1 MFERLRG
8 RRGVRKDSAVQEER
22 AVVQQ
27 QFEVEQV
34 MPVEQLQEMRPEPEP
49 QAPAP
54 VNASVVFAG
63 PTLVV
68 GPPEGASQMALTLA
82 RSLPADR
89 GRTVAVIDFPPG
101 GETTFW
107 QSAANALR
115 GRGPIR
121 LAVSYAGSMRPT
133 APAQWLAAQLQA
145 EVIAPDGALTT
156 VPGAAFV
163 TGATGYGSWLRFL
176 PGASPTPFGRRFP
189 VPAWEAMDP
198 NSAWPTG
205 EIGIAEPIPA
215 GLWLRAQSVPF
226 DPNSQDARAIVALPC
241 RENVLTIV
249 VGGPGQPSIPTEEIC
264 RLLTALPSAARTRVR
279 LVQYDL
285 DAGEQAQLVAEH
297 LGEAINI
304 YTGLPVSNLREG
316 GGAVVV
322 AVDRR
327 GQPTW
332 HPFVTEMRCV
342 PRALQE
348 ENEVSG
354 YRNPVPG
361 LAELT
366 PGVFGLGDGVVLEVV
381 ASGLWVREATAA
393 GGADVRALP
402 VDPEWARL
410 TVGTPGRTTPG
421 AVAVAGA
428 ALVERLEPEV
438 RKLLRL
444 VFCDATETAIPW
456 PEATEEPVTEPAAVS
471 DPVEDDENTRSG
483 PAHALVT
490 EPEPGPEPVPE
501 PDADPDTV
509 RVQMPVPNSL
519 RAQLSPH
526 VEVPTQVTDSPAIEE
541 PPAEQPPEDA
551 SALEIPL
558 RIEGPVPTPPSPS
571 WQQKNS
577 RWGEELI
584 SDRETVAADHRTTDV
599 ERDAV
604 RRILG
609 ERYPAFATAVGRLL
623 AQRPGPLVDPVP
635 VETTVTELAAL
646 SAYLGQDEDLVVE
659 TLRTGTLGRLQP
671 YIAAVVAGLRRLPL
685 HQGITT
691 CWSVAPPNITNHFRT
706 GDVLVEH
713 GILNTHANPQ
723 ESFDG
728 GVEYLVWSL
737 TGRRVEV
744 VDRRAGVVNERVLF
758 PPATA
763 FKVLA
768 VSESDGSAP
777 TQVLLQEAGD
787 ARGERQLAQLRPSV
801 LTQLERAAVALRSL
815 SNA

>member
-1 MFERLRG
+1 M
-8 RRGVRKDSAVQEER
+8 
-22 AVVQQ
+22 QQ
-27 QFEVEQV
+27 QQIVVEQV
-34 MPVEQLQEMRPEPEP
+34 APVEQQQEVRPEPE
-49 QAPAP
+49 QAAPAP
-54 VNASVVFAG
+54 AANASVVFAG
-63 PTLVV
+63 ATLVV
-68 GPPEGASQMALTLA
+68 GPPEGASQAALTLA

-89 GRTVAVIDFPPG
+89 GRTVVVIDFPSG
-101 GETTFW
+101 SESTFW
-107 QSAANALR
+107 QAAANALR
-115 GRGPIR
+115 GRGGIR
-121 LAVSYAGSMRPT
+121 LAVSFAGSMRPT
-133 APAQWLAAQLQA
+133 APAQWLASQLNA

-163 TGATGYGSWLRFL
+163 TGSSGYGSWLRFL

-205 EIGIAEPIPA
+205 DVGIAEPIPA

-226 DPNSQDARAIVALPC
+226 DPNSADARAIVALPC

-249 VGGPGQPSIPTEEIC
+249 IGGPGQPSIPTEEIC
-264 RLLTALPSAARTRVR
+264 KLLNALPSAARSRVR
-279 LVQYDL
+279 LVQYDIESGT
-285 DAGEQAQLVAEH
+285 DQAQLVAEQ
-297 LGEAINI
+297 LGEPITV

-322 AVDRR
+322 AVNRR

-332 HPFVTEMRCV
+332 HPFVTELRCI
-342 PRALQE
+342 PRAMKD

-361 LAELT
+361 LAELS

-381 ASGLWVREATAA
+381 ASGLWVREATTT
-393 GGADVRALP
+393 GGADVRSLP

-410 TVGTPGRTTPG
+410 TVGTPGRSTPG

-456 PEATEEPVTEPAAVS
+456 PTAVEEESTRPTPVFSEPDEPV
-471 DPVEDDENTRSG
+471 RSA
-483 PAHALVT
+483 PAHALAAEPATVVT
-490 EPEPGPEPVPE
+490 AKLTPEPAPAAPAAPVVAHQPA
-501 PDADPDTV
+501 P
-509 RVQMPVPNSL
+509 QPV
-519 RAQLSPH
+519 AQPH
-526 VEVPTQVTDSPAIEE
+526 VELPTQVTATASIEE
-541 PPAEQPPEDA
+541 SAGRHEDLA
-551 SALEIPL
+551 DSEVPL
-558 RIEGPVPTPPSPS
+558 RVEGPVPTPPSPA
-571 WQQKNS
+571 WEPKNS
-577 RWGEELI
+577 KWGEEI
-584 SDRETVAADHRTTDV
+584 HNERETVPADHRTTDQ
-599 ERDAV
+599 ERDSV

-609 ERYPAFATAVGRLL
+609 ERYPSYATAVGRLL
-623 AQRPGPLVDPVP
+623 AQRSGPLVDTVP
-635 VETTVTELAAL
+635 VETLVTELAAL
-646 SAYLGQDEDLVVE
+646 AAFVGQDEEMIVE
-659 TLRTGTLGRLQP
+659 TLRKGTLGRLRP
-671 YIAAVVAGLRRLPL
+671 YVAAIVSGLNRLPL

-691 CWSVAPPNITNHFRT
+691 CWSVAPANVANRFRT
-706 GDVLVEH
+706 GEVLVEH

-737 TGRRVEV
+737 SGRRVEV

-758 PPATA
+758 APGSC

-768 VSESDGSAP
+768 VSESDGAAP
-777 TQVLLQEAGD
+777 TQVLLQEVAD
-787 ARGERQLAQLRPSV
+787 SRTERQLAQMRPGV

>member
-1 MFERLRG
+1 MQA
-8 RRGVRKDSAVQEER
+8 DR
-22 AVVQQ
+22 AVQQ
-27 QFEVEQV
+27 QVVVEQV
-34 MPVEQLQEMRPEPEP
+34 APVEQQQQQETRVEPE
-49 QAPAP
+49 QATSAPA

-63 PTLVV
+63 ATLVV
-68 GPPEGASQMALTLA
+68 GPPEGASQQALTLA

-89 GRTVAVIDFPPG
+89 GRTVVVIDFPPG
-101 GETTFW
+101 GESTFW
-107 QSAANALR
+107 QAAANALR
-115 GRGPIR
+115 GRGGIR
-121 LAVSYAGSMRPT
+121 LAVSFAGSMRPT
-133 APAQWLAAQLQA
+133 APAQWLASQLNA

-163 TGATGYGSWLRFL
+163 TGSTGYGSWLRFL

-205 EIGIAEPIPA
+205 DVGIAEPIPA

-249 VGGPGQPSIPTEEIC
+249 IGGPGQPSIPTEEIC
-264 RLLTALPSAARTRVR
+264 KLLNALPSAARSRVR
-279 LVQYDL
+279 LVQYDI
-285 DAGEQAQLVAEH
+285 DAGAEQAQQVAEQ
-297 LGEAINI
+297 LGEPINV

-327 GQPTW
+327 GKPTW
-332 HPFVTEMRCV
+332 HPFVTEMRCI
-342 PRALQE
+342 PRAQAE

-361 LAELT
+361 LGELT

-381 ASGLWVREATAA
+381 ASGLWVREAAAA

-410 TVGTPGRTTPG
+410 TVGTPGRSTPG

-444 VFCDATETAIPW
+444 VFCDTTETAIPW
-456 PEATEEPVTEPAAVS
+456 PTAVEEESTKPTPVFSEPEEPA
-471 DPVEDDENTRSG
+471 RSA
-483 PAHALVT
+483 PAHALVAEPAT
-490 EPEPGPEPVPE
+490 VVTAKLTPAPEPATVNNHPV
-501 PDADPDTV
+501 
-509 RVQMPVPNSL
+509 VQQP
-519 RAQLSPH
+519 
-526 VEVPTQVTDSPAIEE
+526 VEVPTQVTATAVEE
-541 PPAEQPPEDA
+541 PSVTHDDLAD
-551 SALEIPL
+551 SEIPL
-558 RIEGPVPTPPSPS
+558 RIEGPVPTPPSPA
-571 WQQKNS
+571 WEPKNS
-577 RWGEELI
+577 KWGEELHNE
-584 SDRETVAADHRTTDV
+584 RETIPADHQTTDL

-609 ERYPAFATAVGRLL
+609 DRYPAYATAVGRLL
-623 AQRPGPLVDPVP
+623 AQRSGPIVDTVP
-635 VETTVTELAAL
+635 VETLVTELAAL
-646 SAYLGQDEDLVVE
+646 SAYVGQDEEMIVE
-659 TLRTGTLGRLQP
+659 TLRKGSLGRLRP
-671 YIAAVVAGLRRLPL
+671 YVAAVVAGLRRLPL

-691 CWSVAPPNITNHFRT
+691 CWSLAPSNAGNLYRT
-706 GDVLVEH
+706 GEVLVEH
-713 GILNTHANPQ
+713 GLLNTHANPQ

-758 PPATA
+758 APATA

-768 VSESDGSAP
+768 VAESDGSAP
-777 TQVLLQEAGD
+777 TQVLLQEVAD
-787 ARGERQLAQLRPSV
+787 SRTERQLAQMRPGV

>member
-1 MFERLRG
+1 M
-8 RRGVRKDSAVQEER
+8 
-22 AVVQQ
+22 
-27 QFEVEQV
+27 EQV
-34 MPVEQLQEMRPEPEP
+34 APVEQQQEVRRPEPEQVEP
-49 QAPAP
+49 APAA
-54 VNASVVFAG
+54 NASVVFAG
-63 PTLVV
+63 ATLVV
-68 GPPEGASQMALTLA
+68 GPPEGASQAALTLA

-89 GRTVAVIDFPPG
+89 GRTVVVIDFPPG
-101 GETTFW
+101 GESTFW

-115 GRGPIR
+115 GRGGIR
-121 LAVSYAGSMRPT
+121 LAVSFAGSMRPT

-163 TGATGYGSWLRFL
+163 TGSTGYGSWLRFL

-205 EIGIAEPIPA
+205 DVGIAEPIPA

-249 VGGPGQPSIPTEEIC
+249 IGGPGQPSIPTEEIC
-264 RLLTALPSAARTRVR
+264 KLLNALSSAARSRVR
-279 LVQYDL
+279 LVQYDIE
-285 DAGEQAQLVAEH
+285 AGAEQAQDVAEQ
-297 LGEAINI
+297 LGEPINF

-327 GQPTW
+327 GKPTW
-332 HPFVTEMRCV
+332 HPFVTEMRCI
-342 PRALQE
+342 PRVLKD

-361 LAELT
+361 LAELS

-410 TVGTPGRTTPG
+410 TVGTPGRATPG

-444 VFCDATETAIPW
+444 VFCDATETDIPW
-456 PEATEEPVTEPAAVS
+456 PTAVEEERTKPTPVFSEPEEAPRPA
-471 DPVEDDENTRSG
+471 
-483 PAHALVT
+483 AHALA
-490 EPEPGPEPVPE
+490 PEPATVVTSALNPEPPTVVTVRPTPPE
-501 PDADPDTV
+501 PPKPV
-509 RVQMPVPNSL
+509 HVQPP
-519 RAQLSPH
+519 
-526 VEVPTQVTDSPAIEE
+526 VEVPVQVTATASVEE
-541 PPAEQPPEDA
+541 SGGRHEDVDDT
-551 SALEIPL
+551 EIPL
-558 RIEGPVPTPPSPS
+558 RIEGPVPTPPSPA
-571 WQQKNS
+571 WEPKNS
-577 RWGEELI
+577 KWGEELHNE
-584 SDRETVAADHRTTDV
+584 RETVSADHRTTDL

-609 ERYPAFATAVGRLL
+609 ERYPSYATAVGRLL
-623 AQRPGPLVDPVP
+623 AQRSGPLVDTVP
-635 VETTVTELAAL
+635 VETLVTELAAL
-646 SAYLGQDEDLVVE
+646 SAFVGQDEEMIVE
-659 TLRTGTLGRLQP
+659 TLRKGSLGRLRP
-671 YIAAVVAGLRRLPL
+671 YVAAVVAGLRRLPL

-691 CWSVAPPNITNHFRT
+691 CWSLAPTNAANRYRT

-713 GILNTHANPQ
+713 GVLNTHANPQ

-737 TGRRVEV
+737 SGRRVEV

-758 PPATA
+758 APATA

-777 TQVLLQEAGD
+777 TQVLLQEVAD
-787 ARGERQLAQLRPSV
+787 SRTERQLAQMRPGV

>member
-1 MFERLRG
+1 
-8 RRGVRKDSAVQEER
+8 VQADR
-22 AVVQQ
+22 AVQQ
-27 QFEVEQV
+27 QVVVEQV
-34 MPVEQLQEMRPEPEP
+34 APVEQQQETRPEPE
-49 QAPAP
+49 QAAPAP
-54 VNASVVFAG
+54 AVNASVVFAG
-63 PTLVV
+63 ATLVV
-68 GPPEGASQMALTLA
+68 GPPEGASQAALTLA

-89 GRTVAVIDFPPG
+89 GRTVVVIDFPPG
-101 GETTFW
+101 GESTFW
-107 QSAANALR
+107 QAAANALR
-115 GRGPIR
+115 GRGGIR
-121 LAVSYAGSMRPT
+121 LAVSFAGSMRPT
-133 APAQWLAAQLQA
+133 APAQWLASQLQA
-145 EVIAPDGALTT
+145 EVIAPDGALTS

-163 TGATGYGSWLRFL
+163 TGSTGYGSWLRFL

-198 NSAWPTG
+198 NSAWATG
-205 EIGIAEPIPA
+205 DVGIAEPIPA

-249 VGGPGQPSIPTEEIC
+249 IGGPGQPSIPTEEIC
-264 RLLTALPSAARTRVR
+264 KLLNALPSAARSRVR
-279 LVQYDL
+279 LVQYDI
-285 DAGEQAQLVAEH
+285 DAGAEQAQQVAEQ
-297 LGEAINI
+297 LGEPINF

-327 GQPTW
+327 GKPTW
-332 HPFVTEMRCV
+332 HPFVTEMRCI
-342 PRALQE
+342 PRALAE

-354 YRNPVPG
+354 YRSPVPG
-361 LAELT
+361 LGELS

-381 ASGLWVREATAA
+381 ASGLWVREASAA

-410 TVGTPGRTTPG
+410 TVGTPGRSTPG

-444 VFCDATETAIPW
+444 VFCDTTETAIPW
-456 PEATEEPVTEPAAVS
+456 PTAVEEERTKPTPVQTEPEEPA
-471 DPVEDDENTRSG
+471 RSA
-483 PAHALVT
+483 PAHALAT
-490 EPEPGPEPVPE
+490 EPATVVTAKLTPAEPP
-501 PDADPDTV
+501 TV
-509 RVQMPVPNSL
+509 NNHPIVQQPAP
-519 RAQLSPH
+519 QQ
-526 VEVPTQVTDSPAIEE
+526 VEVPTQVTVSAVEEAGRHEDLADSEV
-541 PPAEQPPEDA
+541 
-551 SALEIPL
+551 PL

-571 WQQKNS
+571 WEPKNS
-577 RWGEELI
+577 KWGEELHNE
-584 SDRETVAADHRTTDV
+584 RETVSADHQTTDL
-599 ERDAV
+599 A
-604 RRILG
+604 LG
-609 ERYPAFATAVGRLL
+609 ERYPSYATAVGRLL
-623 AQRPGPLVDPVP
+623 AQRSGPIVDTVP
-635 VETTVTELAAL
+635 VETLVTELAAL
-646 SAYLGQDEDLVVE
+646 SAYVGQDEEMIVE
-659 TLRTGTLGRLQP
+659 TLRKGSLGRLRP
-671 YIAAVVAGLRRLPL
+671 YVAAIVAGLRRLPL

-691 CWSVAPPNITNHFRT
+691 CWSLAPTNIGSRYRT

-713 GILNTHANPQ
+713 GLLNTHANPQ

-758 PPATA
+758 APATA

-768 VSESDGSAP
+768 VAESDGSAP
-777 TQVLLQEAGD
+777 TQVLLQEVGD
-787 ARGERQLAQLRPSV
+787 SRTERQLAQMRPGV

>member
-1 MFERLRG
+1 
-8 RRGVRKDSAVQEER
+8 VQVEP
-22 AVVQQ
+22 AVQQ
-27 QFEVEQV
+27 QVVAEQV
-34 MPVEQLQEMRPEPEP
+34 APVEQQQLHEARPEPE
-49 QAPAP
+49 QAQPASA
-54 VNASVVFAG
+54 VSASVVFAG
-63 PTLVV
+63 ATLVV
-68 GPPEGASQMALTLA
+68 GPPEGASQQALTLA

-89 GRTVAVIDFPPG
+89 GRTVVVIDFPPG
-101 GETTFW
+101 GESTFW
-107 QSAANALR
+107 QAAANALR
-115 GRGPIR
+115 GRGGIR
-121 LAVSYAGSMRPT
+121 LAVSFAGSMRPT
-133 APAQWLAAQLQA
+133 APAQWLASQLNA

-163 TGATGYGSWLRFL
+163 TGSTGYGSWLRFL

-205 EIGIAEPIPA
+205 DVGIAEPIPA

-249 VGGPGQPSIPTEEIC
+249 IGGPGQPSIPTEEIC
-264 RLLTALPSAARTRVR
+264 KLLNALPSAARSRVR
-279 LVQYDL
+279 LVQYDIE
-285 DAGEQAQLVAEH
+285 AGAEQAQQVAEQ
-297 LGEAINI
+297 LGEPINV

-327 GQPTW
+327 GLPTW
-332 HPFVTEMRCV
+332 HPFVTEMRCI
-342 PRALQE
+342 PRAQAE

-361 LAELT
+361 LGELT

-381 ASGLWVREATAA
+381 ASGLWVREAAAA

-410 TVGTPGRTTPG
+410 TVGTPGRSTPG

-444 VFCDATETAIPW
+444 VFCDTTETAIPW
-456 PEATEEPVTEPAAVS
+456 PTAVEEESTKPTPVFSEPEEPA
-471 DPVEDDENTRSG
+471 RST
-483 PAHALVT
+483 PAHALAAEPATVVT
-490 EPEPGPEPVPE
+490 AKPIPAPEPATVNNHPV
-501 PDADPDTV
+501 
-509 RVQMPVPNSL
+509 VQQP
-519 RAQLSPH
+519 
-526 VEVPTQVTDSPAIEE
+526 VEVPTQVTAAVVEE
-541 PPAEQPPEDA
+541 PSVPHEDLAESEV
-551 SALEIPL
+551 PL
-558 RIEGPVPTPPSPS
+558 RIEGPVPTPPSPA
-571 WQQKNS
+571 WEPKNS
-577 RWGEELI
+577 KWGEELHNE
-584 SDRETVAADHRTTDV
+584 RETVPADHQTTDL

-609 ERYPAFATAVGRLL
+609 ERYPAYATAVGRLL
-623 AQRPGPLVDPVP
+623 AQRSGPIVDTVP
-635 VETTVTELAAL
+635 VETLVTELAAL
-646 SAYLGQDEDLVVE
+646 SAYVGQDEEMIVE
-659 TLRTGTLGRLQP
+659 ILRKGSLGRLRP
-671 YIAAVVAGLRRLPL
+671 YVAAVVAGLRRLPL

-691 CWSVAPPNITNHFRT
+691 CWSLAPSNAGNLYRT
-706 GDVLVEH
+706 GEVLVEH
-713 GILNTHANPQ
+713 GLLNTHANPQ

-758 PPATA
+758 APATA

-768 VSESDGSAP
+768 VAESDGSAP
-777 TQVLLQEAGD
+777 TQVLLQEVAD
-787 ARGERQLAQLRPSV
+787 SRTERQLAQMRPGV

>member
-1 MFERLRG
+1 
-8 RRGVRKDSAVQEER
+8 VQADR
-22 AVVQQ
+22 AVQQ
-27 QFEVEQV
+27 QVVVEQV
-34 MPVEQLQEMRPEPEP
+34 APVEQQQQQETRVEPE
-49 QAPAP
+49 QAAPAQA

-63 PTLVV
+63 ATLVV
-68 GPPEGASQMALTLA
+68 GPPEGASQQALTLA

-89 GRTVAVIDFPPG
+89 GRTVVVIDFPAG
-101 GETTFW
+101 GESTFW
-107 QSAANALR
+107 QAAANALR
-115 GRGPIR
+115 GRGGIR
-121 LAVSYAGSMRPT
+121 LAVSFAGSMRPT
-133 APAQWLAAQLQA
+133 APAQWLASQLNA

-163 TGATGYGSWLRFL
+163 TGSTGYGSWLRFL

-205 EIGIAEPIPA
+205 DVGIAEPIPA

-249 VGGPGQPSIPTEEIC
+249 IGGPGQPSIPTEEIC
-264 RLLTALPSAARTRVR
+264 KLLNALPSAARSRVR
-279 LVQYDL
+279 LVQYDI
-285 DAGEQAQLVAEH
+285 DAGAEQAQQVAEQ
-297 LGEAINI
+297 LGEPINV

-327 GQPTW
+327 GKPTW
-332 HPFVTEMRCV
+332 HPFVTEMRCI
-342 PRALQE
+342 PRAQAE

-361 LAELT
+361 LGELS

-381 ASGLWVREATAA
+381 ASGLWVREAAAA

-410 TVGTPGRTTPG
+410 TVGTPGRSTPG

-444 VFCDATETAIPW
+444 VFCDTTETAIPW
-456 PEATEEPVTEPAAVS
+456 PTAVEEESTKPTPVFSEPEEPA
-471 DPVEDDENTRSG
+471 RSA
-483 PAHALVT
+483 PAHALAAEPATVVT
-490 EPEPGPEPVPE
+490 AKPTPAPEPATVNNHPV
-501 PDADPDTV
+501 
-509 RVQMPVPNSL
+509 VQQP
-519 RAQLSPH
+519 
-526 VEVPTQVTDSPAIEE
+526 VEVPTQVTATAVEE
-541 PPAEQPPEDA
+541 PSATHEDLAESEV
-551 SALEIPL
+551 PL
-558 RIEGPVPTPPSPS
+558 RIEGPVPTPPSPA
-571 WQQKNS
+571 WEPKNS
-577 RWGEELI
+577 KWGEELHNE
-584 SDRETVAADHRTTDV
+584 RETIPADHQTTDL

-609 ERYPAFATAVGRLL
+609 ERYPAYATAVGRLL
-623 AQRPGPLVDPVP
+623 AQRSGPIVDTVP
-635 VETTVTELAAL
+635 VETLVTELAAL
-646 SAYLGQDEDLVVE
+646 SAYVGQDEEMIVE
-659 TLRTGTLGRLQP
+659 TLRQGSLGRLRP
-671 YIAAVVAGLRRLPL
+671 YVAAVVAGLRRLPL

-691 CWSVAPPNITNHFRT
+691 CWSVAPSNAANRYRT
-706 GDVLVEH
+706 GEVLVEH
-713 GILNTHANPQ
+713 GLLNTHANPQ

-758 PPATA
+758 APATA

-768 VSESDGSAP
+768 VAESDGSAP
-777 TQVLLQEAGD
+777 TQVLLQEVAD
-787 ARGERQLAQLRPSV
+787 SRTERQLAQMRPGV

>member
-1 MFERLRG
+1 
-8 RRGVRKDSAVQEER
+8 VQAER
-22 AVVQQ
+22 AVQAEHAVQQ
-27 QFEVEQV
+27 QIVVEQV
-34 MPVEQLQEMRPEPEP
+34 APVEQQQEARPEPE
-49 QAPAP
+49 QAAPAP
-54 VNASVVFAG
+54 AVNASVVFAG
-63 PTLVV
+63 ATLVV
-68 GPPEGASQMALTLA
+68 GPPEGASQAALTLA

-89 GRTVAVIDFPPG
+89 GRTVVVIDFPSG
-101 GETTFW
+101 GESTFW
-107 QSAANALR
+107 QAAANALR
-115 GRGPIR
+115 GRGSIR
-121 LAVSYAGSMRPT
+121 LAVSFAGSMRPT
-133 APAQWLAAQLQA
+133 APAQWLASQIQA

-163 TGATGYGSWLRFL
+163 TGSSGYGSWLRFL

-205 EIGIAEPIPA
+205 DVGIAEPIPA

-226 DPNSQDARAIVALPC
+226 DPNSADARAIVALPC

-249 VGGPGQPSIPTEEIC
+249 IGGPGQPPIPTEEIC
-264 RLLTALPSAARTRVR
+264 KLLDALPSAARSRVR
-279 LVQYDL
+279 LVQYDIE
-285 DAGEQAQLVAEH
+285 AGAEQAQLVAEQ
-297 LGEAINI
+297 LGEPINI

-322 AVDRR
+322 AVNRR

-332 HPFVTEMRCV
+332 HPFVTEMRCI
-342 PRALQE
+342 PRALAE

-354 YRNPVPG
+354 YRDPVPG
-361 LAELT
+361 LAELS

-410 TVGTPGRTTPG
+410 TVGTPGRSTPG

-444 VFCDATETAIPW
+444 VFCDAIETEIPW
-456 PEATEEPVTEPAAVS
+456 PTAVEEERTKPTPVFSEPEEPV
-471 DPVEDDENTRSG
+471 RSA
-483 PAHALVT
+483 PAHALNGEPATVVT
-490 EPEPGPEPVPE
+490 AKLTPEPAPAPAPVVNHQPA
-501 PDADPDTV
+501 PQPAPQPV
-509 RVQMPVPNSL
+509 VQH
-519 RAQLSPH
+519 Q
-526 VEVPTQVTDSPAIEE
+526 VEVPTQVTAIASVEESAGRHEELADSEV
-541 PPAEQPPEDA
+541 
-551 SALEIPL
+551 PL
-558 RIEGPVPTPPSPS
+558 RIEGPVPTPPSPA
-571 WQQKNS
+571 WEPKNS
-577 RWGEELI
+577 KWGEELHNE
-584 SDRETVAADHRTTDV
+584 RETVAADHKTTDQ

-609 ERYPAFATAVGRLL
+609 ERYPSYATAIGRLL
-623 AQRPGPLVDPVP
+623 AQRSGPIVDTVP
-635 VETTVTELAAL
+635 VETLVTELAAL
-646 SAYLGQDEDLVVE
+646 SAFVGQDEEMIVE
-659 TLRTGTLGRLQP
+659 TLRKGTLGRLRP
-671 YIAAVVAGLRRLPL
+671 YVAAIVSGLNRLPL

-691 CWSVAPPNITNHFRT
+691 CWSVAPTNVGNRFRT
-706 GDVLVEH
+706 GEVLVEH

-737 TGRRVEV
+737 SGRRVEV

-758 PPATA
+758 APATS

-777 TQVLLQEAGD
+777 MQVLLQEVAD
-787 ARGERQLAQLRPSV
+787 SRTERQLAQMRPGV